1 MDKKKE
7 KQSVLQ
13 LLFGFMDRANGDHV
27 GAYAAQAALFIIMSA
42 IPFLLVFL
50 SLLRFTP
57 VSESTVLSVI
67 QMVVPGQIKITPM
80 LINIVDEVY
89 TNSAKVLPIAV
100 IFAIYSAA
108 KSIQSLRYGL
118 NIVYDTDETRNWFV
132 LRFRAM
138 IETFVLILVI
148 ILLMVFLV
156 FGQKIQ
162 NMLVQYAPI
171 LSIVTDII
179 LKLRLLI
186 LFFVLIIFFMF
197 IYKVLPNRTATYRSQ
212 LIGAVGCSAA
222 WYVFSFGLSIYVN
235 YFNGFSLYGS
245 LTTILLLMFW
255 LYISMYIFL
264 VCAEVNNLF
273 EILLVEIQEA
283 RRRKKERQQD
293 KNP

>member
-1 MDKKKE
+1 MLWKIFGNVKTFLDKCRIDNITAFAAQSAFFIILSAITFLVVFSSLLKYTPISQDMLTTAVGNYMPNYISPLVNSIIAE
-7 KQSVLQ
+7 VYNQSVGLISI
-13 LLFGFMDRANGDHV
+13 
-27 GAYAAQAALFIIMSA
+27 AAVVA
-42 IPFLLVFL
+42 IW
-50 SLLRFTP
+50 S
-57 VSESTVLSVI
+57 
-67 QMVVPGQIKITPM
+67 
-80 LINIVDEVY
+80 
-89 TNSAKVLPIAV
+89 SAKGLQ
-100 IFAIYSAA
+100 Y
-108 KSIQSLRYGL
+108 LGTGL
-118 NIVYDTDETRNWFV
+118 NMVNNCQETRNWFV

-138 IETFVLILVI
+138 IETLILVLVI

-156 FGQKIQ
+156 FGRKIQ

-186 LFFVLIIFFMF
+186 LFFVLIVFFMF
-197 IYKVLPNRTATYRSQ
+197 IYKVLPNRTATFKSQ

-222 WYVFSFGLSIYVN
+222 WYVFSFGLSVYVD

-245 LTTILLLMFW
+245 LTTIFLLMFW

-283 RRRKKERQQD
+283 RQRKKEREQD
-293 KNP
+293 KNA